1 MTLHSLS
8 LIACVASSALASAQR
23 TEDPKQWLDRMVQ
36 AAQTLNYDGT
46 FVYQSGTNTE
56 SMRIIHRN
64 DGRGERERL
73 LSLSGVAR
81 EVLRDNRRVT
91 CILPDDGS
99 VIVGNTRGVN
109 SGPLFEGATVPDNY
123 DLSMVGLDR
132 VAGRVAE
139 KIELAPRDIYR
150 YGYRLWLDR
159 ASGLLLR
166 NDVVDAGGHVTLESV
181 AYTNLILM
189 DSVPDALL
197 EPGISGEGFK
207 WLSWEEREIES
218 PRSIASAQWSANWTP
233 GGFKLHEHVRQ
244 QRPGSTEPVEHMVFS
259 DGLASVSVFIER
271 LDAKSMPLNG
281 PSRVGAVSA
290 YGRMVDQ
297 FQVTVV
303 GEVPAATVE
312 RVGRSIERHTGDY
325 KPAAESAGDY
335 KD

>member
-8 LIACVASSALASAQR
+8 LIACVVFSALASAQQ
-23 TEDPKQWLDRMVQ
+23 TEDPRQWLDRMVQ

-46 FVYQSGTNTE
+46 FIYQSGTNTE

-64 DGRGERERL
+64 DNRGERERL

-99 VIVGNTRGVN
+99 VMVGNIRGVN
-109 SGPLFEGATVPDNY
+109 TGPLFEGVTVPDNY
-123 DLSMVGLDR
+123 DLNMAGLDR

-139 KIELAPRDIYR
+139 KVELAPRDIYR

-166 NDVVDAGGHVTLESV
+166 NDVVEAGGHVTLESV

-218 PRSIASAQWSANWTP
+218 PPSIASAQWSANWTP
-233 GGFKLHEHVRQ
+233 NGFKLHEHVRQ

-312 RVGRSIERHTGDY
+312 RVGRSVERHTGDS

-335 KD
+335 KY